1 MGMDAGNRRLPE
13 WLVRVRTGQ
22 LVLPR
27 FQRYE
32 SWSHSEAVTLLDSV
46 LRGRPIGAAL
56 VLAIGDTEPFV
67 PRRLEGAPEPTE
79 RTTEHLLDGQQ
90 RLTALWKALNDQ
102 YGSRSYFAV
111 LRPSADEDSLVR
123 SYSRWIR
130 NSRRYPLWAD
140 QPRKQLDRGL
150 VPMGLLNPETT
161 SQEVRRWCDDATD
174 SIEESRDAQDLIAP
188 LQTAVREANLP
199 YLELP
204 VQTPREEA
212 IDVFI
217 KMNTSSVRLSA
228 FDIVV
233 AQMEAATG
241 QSLHDLEGSLRS
253 AVPDAERYVRVPDL
267 VLRVA
272 ALREDRP
279 PTESSF
285 FRMDLRRLSAEWEAI
300 QRGIRGAIGFL
311 EEERIFDRHR
321 LPTVAVV
328 PVLASIWSQ
337 MPQSLDAH
345 GEARTLLRQYL
356 WRSFFTER
364 YERSA
369 ATAALQDYRGL
380 RTRVVDGRA
389 SAPVPVL
396 DESRFPLAEIGELES
411 APWPRLRN
419 TLARGI
425 LSVSLRGGGRD
436 FADGTP
442 VSRESLP
449 RREYHHLFPVA
460 LLKIGESIDESQIN
474 LAINCALVTWNTN
487 RNISAKEPVAYLHER
502 VQRAPLGKGQIRSRL
517 SSHIIPFE
525 KLNVGGY
532 AAITD
537 ETERSKRIKSDYD
550 GFIRARA
557 EAIHGVVE
565 RLCSGE
571 EWNGVEESWTDL
583 SSTFG
588 VSVEQ

>member
-1 MGMDAGNRRLPE
+1 MGMEARNRRLPD
-13 WLVRVRTGQ
+13 WLGRVRTGQ

-32 SWSHSEAVTLLDSV
+32 SWSHGEAVTLLDSV

-67 PRRLEGAPEPTE
+67 CRILEGAPEPTE

-90 RLTALWKALNDQ
+90 RLTTIWKALNDG
-102 YGSRSYFAV
+102 YSNRSYFAV
-111 LRPSADEDSLVR
+111 LNPDAEDFSLVR
-123 SYSRWIR
+123 SFSRWMR
-130 NSRRYPLWAD
+130 NGRRYPLWAD
-140 QPRKQLDRGL
+140 QPKKVLSRGL
-150 VPMGLLNPETT
+150 VPMALLNPKTT
-161 SQEVRRWCDDATD
+161 SQKIRSWCDNATD
-174 SIEESRDAQDLIAP
+174 SIEESRDTQDLIAP

-204 VQTPREEA
+204 VKTPPEEA

-217 KMNTSSVRLSA
+217 KMNTSAVRLSA

-241 QSLHDLEGSLRS
+241 QSLHELEGSLRS
-253 AVPDAERYVRVPDL
+253 AVPDAERYVQVPDL

-285 FRMDLRRLSAEWEAI
+285 LVLDLPRLSTEWGAI
-300 QRGIRGAIGFL
+300 ERGIRGAIGFL
-311 EEERIFDRHR
+311 EEEHIFDRDR

-345 GEARTLLRQYL
+345 GKARTLLRQYL

-364 YERSA
+364 YDRSA
-369 ATAALQDYRGL
+369 ATAALQDYRGI
-380 RTRVVDGRA
+380 RA
-389 SAPVPVL
+389 RLVEGKVAAPVPVL
-396 DESRFPLAEIGELES
+396 DEGRYPLAEIEELER

-425 LSVSLRGGGRD
+425 LAVSLRGGGKD
-436 FADGTP
+436 FADGTRAT
-442 VSRESLP
+442 RESLAH
-449 RREYHHLFPVA
+449 REYHHLFPVA
-460 LLKIGESIDESQIN
+460 LLKTGNAIEKSHVN
-474 LAINCALVTWNTN
+474 LALNCALVTWNTN
-487 RNISAKEPVAYLHER
+487 RNISAKEPVAYLQER
-502 VQRAPLGKGQIRSRL
+502 VKRASLGKDQIRRRL
-517 SSHIIPFE
+517 RSHIIPFE

-532 AAITD
+532 SNIDDEAA
-537 ETERSKRIKSDYD
+537 RSRRIRSDYD
-550 GFIRARA
+550 AFIRARA
-557 EAIHGVVE
+557 AAVHDIVE
-565 RLCSGE
+565 KLCSGE
-571 EWNGVEESWTDL
+571 EWNG
-583 SSTFG
+583 
-588 VSVEQ
+588 

>member
-1 MGMDAGNRRLPE
+1 MGMEARNRRLPE

-32 SWSHSEAVTLLDSV
+32 SWSHGEAVTLLDSV
-46 LRGRPIGAAL
+46 LRGRPVGAAL
-56 VLAIGDTEPFV
+56 VLAIGNSEPFV
-67 PRRLEGAPEPTE
+67 SRRMAGAPDPTE
-79 RTTEHLLDGQQ
+79 RVTEHLLDGQQ
-90 RLTALWKALNDQ
+90 RLTALWKALNDG
-102 YGSRSYFAV
+102 YESRTYFAV
-111 LRPSADEDSLVR
+111 LSPDAEDASLVR
-123 SYSRWIR
+123 SFSRWTR
-130 NSRRYPLWAD
+130 NGRRYPVWAD
-140 QPRKQLDRGL
+140 QPKEQLSRGL
-150 VPMGLLNPETT
+150 VPMRLLNPETT
-161 SQEVRRWCDDATD
+161 PQEVRKWCDQATD
-174 SIEESRDAQDLIAP
+174 SIGDSRDTQDMIAP

-204 VQTPREEA
+204 VQTPADEA

-217 KMNTSSVRLSA
+217 KMNTTSVRLSA

-233 AQMEAATG
+233 AQLEAAME
-241 QSLHDLEGSLRS
+241 QSLHDLEASLRS
-253 AVPDAERYVRVPDL
+253 AVPDAERYVEVPNL

-285 FRMDLRRLSAEWEAI
+285 LRLDMQRLSNEWEAI
-300 QRGIRGAIGFL
+300 EKGVDGAISFL
-311 EEERIFDRHR
+311 DEEHIFDRHR

-364 YERSA
+364 YERAA
-369 ATAALQDYRGL
+369 ATAALQDHRGL
-380 RTRVVDGRA
+380 KARLVDGEVA
-389 SAPVPVL
+389 TSIPIL
-396 DESRFPLAEIGELES
+396 DESRFPIAEIGELER

-425 LSVSLRGGGRD
+425 LAVSLRGGGRD

-442 VSRESLP
+442 ASSESLT
-449 RREYHHLFPVA
+449 RREYHHLFPAA
-460 LLKIGESIDESQIN
+460 LLRNEGCLDESSIN
-474 LAINCALVTWNTN
+474 LALNCALVTWNTN
-487 RNISAKEPVAYLHER
+487 RIISAKEPVAYLRER
-502 VQRAPLGKGQIRSRL
+502 VKRAPLGENQIRSRL

-525 KLNVGGY
+525 RLNVGGY
-532 AAITD
+532 SGITD
-537 ETERSKRIKSDYD
+537 EEARSARIKSDYEC
-550 GFIRARA
+550 FIHVRA
-557 EAIHGVVE
+557 EAIHRVVKK
-565 RLCSGE
+565 LCSGE
-571 EWNGVEESWTDL
+571 EWSGLED
-583 SSTFG
+583 G
-588 VSVEQ
+588 